1 MNTPLTPS
9 PILNTKCWN
18 QGESIPPLQTLGA
31 FIVLFVHQDSD
42 GPVPLK
48 HVLAFKGESKAYWE
62 LFGPTTDVRWVTCQ
76 QAAMDGTAESEL
88 AIGMFL
94 KGQEVDLLVLFHPFL
109 PAAQQSLAHW
119 NNEGSAALVAMS
131 ANSGD
136 KFHAYD
142 IPAPLLT
149 PDRIKL
155 PIILAEAERD
165 SYVLCMVALMAEVP
179 NTIDISRTA
188 VVFTSL
194 EAKKWAPRPTKPQG
208 KQQGKNSLRK

>member
-1 MNTPLTPS
+1 MNTPLTP

-18 QGESIPPLQTLGA
+18 QGEFNHPLQTLGLVT
-31 FIVLFVHQDSD
+31 VLFVHQESD

-48 HVLAFKGESKAYWE
+48 HVLAFKGDSKAFWE
-62 LFGPTTDVRWVTCQ
+62 LFGPTTDIRWVTCQ
-76 QAAMDGTAESEL
+76 QAAMDGMPESEL

-94 KGQEVDLLVLFHPFL
+94 RGQEVDLLVLFHPFL
-109 PAAQQSLAHW
+109 PAAQQAIAHW
-119 NNEGSAALVAMS
+119 TNEGGAALVAAS
-131 ANSGD
+131 ADPGD

-142 IPAPLLT
+142 FPAPLLT

-155 PIILAEAERD
+155 PITLAEAERD

-194 EAKKWAPRPTKPQG
+194 EAKKWASRLTKTG
-208 KQQGKNSLRK
+208 EQQGKNSLRK